1 MEVIIVTIEMYWIFF
16 AIIILIW
23 SIFFHMKWKAER
35 CKNLVDPFTVFSVG
49 FFVYTAIGLYVQV
62 GIAKYP
68 AHVLLL
74 FCISVIVGYI
84 AFSLGYILN
93 TKPIDIGYRH
103 YKIKF
108 TLNSNIIKNWRISI
122 LDTAMLL
129 TLLLFIAIYHE
140 VVFNMVFNF
149 GSGLSYLEYAQRS
162 ERDALT
168 GPIALL
174 GRYFTL
180 FLIAYPSY
188 RMYKTHTVDLV
199 SIILILTVT
208 MYNIA
213 SGQRSILIY
222 IMVAFLA
229 FYNYRYKLM
238 SIRQLLLIGG
248 CGFLLLISLGHL
260 RAESS
265 LIVML
270 SMFWESGLKY
280 IELTSS
286 GEFINT
292 VQTTLDY
299 IGAISD
305 GSMDFNYGYTWL
317 VDLLI
322 FIPTFLLP
330 DRPLPWNEQ
339 YMLTFYPFAPSG
351 IGHAGFILN
360 EGYMSIGMVGIILE
374 LFAMGFIF
382 AKVSSYF
389 MNRKEDPIFL
399 FMYAILIAHAF
410 FIVRGSF
417 LLGIKN
423 YILEVLPFALM
434 LILFRNRKKDR

>member
-1 MEVIIVTIEMYWIFF
+1 MNIELYWIFF
-16 AIIILIW
+16 AIITLVW
-23 SIFFHMKWKAER
+23 LIFFNIKWKAER

-49 FFVYTAIGLYVQV
+49 LFVYTAIGVYVQFV
-62 GIAKYP
+62 MAKYP

-74 FCISVIVGYI
+74 FCISVIIGYI
-84 AFSLGYILN
+84 AFSLGYISN
-93 TKPIDIGYRH
+93 TKAIDIEPMNC
-103 YKIKF
+103 KIKF
-108 TLNSNIIKNWRISI
+108 TLNSNIIKNWRISV
-122 LDTAMLL
+122 LDAAMLL
-129 TLLLFIAIYHE
+129 MLLLFIAIYNE

-149 GSGLSYLEYAQRS
+149 GSGLSYLDYAQRS

-174 GRYFTL
+174 ERYFTL

-188 RMYKTHTVDLV
+188 RMYKTHTVDVV
-199 SIILILTVT
+199 SMVMIIIVA

-213 SGQRSILIY
+213 SGQRAILIY

-229 FYNYRYKLM
+229 FYNYRYKLI
-238 SIRQLLLIGG
+238 SIRQLFAIGI
-248 CGFLLLISLGHL
+248 CGFLFLISLGHL
-260 RAESS
+260 RAESN
-265 LIVML
+265 LIEMF
-270 SMFWESGLKY
+270 SMFWQSGLQY

-299 IGAISD
+299 IGAIND
-305 GSMDFNYGYTWL
+305 GSMDFNYGYTWI

-339 YMLTFYPFAPSG
+339 YMLTFYPFAPAG
-351 IGHAGFILN
+351 TGHAGFILN
-360 EGYMSIGMVGIILE
+360 EGYMSIGLIGVALE
-374 LFAMGFIF
+374 LFAVGFVL
-382 AKVSSYF
+382 AKVNSYF
-389 MNRKEDPIFL
+389 IKRKDNPLFL
-399 FMYAILIAHAF
+399 FVYAILIAYSF

-417 LLGIKN
+417 LLSVKN
-423 YILEVLPFALM
+423 YILEVLPFAIMLM
-434 LILFRNRKKDR
+434 LFRDKKIYRS